1 MDERSVV
8 NYADFLSQINQEIE
22 EAEANE
28 AMMLAQTG
36 TTSEAMLNEM
46 AQFLTEMDAAQIEN
60 LEGYVV
66 HQMDQQKAQV
76 KNEDTVSPNSDNDAT
91 SFAQM
96 QQIDTNLA
104 TIGNFLSQ
112 LDKTEMAQLNSKI

>member
-1 MDERSVV
+1 
-8 NYADFLSQINQEIE
+8 
-22 EAEANE
+22 
-28 AMMLAQTG
+28 MLAQTG
-36 TTSEAMLNEM
+36 TASEAMLTEM

-66 HQMDQQKAQV
+66 HQMDQQKAQI
-76 KNEDTVSPNSDNDAT
+76 KNEDTNGPNNDNDAT

-112 LDKTEMAQLNSKI
+112 LDKVEMAQLNSKI

>member
-1 MDERSVV
+1 MDDRSEV

-28 AMMLAQTG
+28 AMMLAQTS

-76 KNEDTVSPNSDNDAT
+76 KNEDTIGPNNDNDAT

>member
-1 MDERSVV
+1 
-8 NYADFLSQINQEIE
+8 
-22 EAEANE
+22 
-28 AMMLAQTG
+28 MLAQTG
-36 TTSEAMLNEM
+36 STSEAMLTEM

-76 KNEDTVSPNSDNDAT
+76 KNEDTNDNDAT

-104 TIGNFLSQ
+104 TIGNFLS
-112 LDKTEMAQLNSKI
+112 

>member
-1 MDERSVV
+1 
-8 NYADFLSQINQEIE
+8 
-22 EAEANE
+22 
-28 AMMLAQTG
+28 MLAQTG
-36 TTSEAMLNEM
+36 TASEAMLTEM

-76 KNEDTVSPNSDNDAT
+76 KNEDTNDNDAT

-104 TIGNFLSQ
+104 TIGNFLS
-112 LDKTEMAQLNSKI
+112 

>member
-1 MDERSVV
+1 
-8 NYADFLSQINQEIE
+8 
-22 EAEANE
+22 
-28 AMMLAQTG
+28 MLAQTG
-36 TTSEAMLNEM
+36 TASEAMLTEM

-76 KNEDTVSPNSDNDAT
+76 KNEDTNDNDAT

>member
-1 MDERSVV
+1 
-8 NYADFLSQINQEIE
+8 
-22 EAEANE
+22 
-28 AMMLAQTG
+28 MLAQTG
-36 TTSEAMLNEM
+36 STSEAMLTEM

-76 KNEDTVSPNSDNDAT
+76 KNEDTNDNDAT